1 MRYLP
6 LEEIEEGMFLARSIF
21 GEDGR
26 ILLTK
31 GTKLSKGYLE
41 KLKAMNTALRL
52 RLRPN
57 TAKRPQATIATQRHL
72 CLPIGGEAQEQ
83 ERRPADCRY
92 PTGWLAVMGEPPTT

>member
-1 MRYLP
+1 MLQDMLYDMLFQGVCSVTSDNMLP
-6 LEEIEEGMFLARSIF
+6 
-21 GEDGR
+21 R
-26 ILLTK
+26 IACEM
-31 GTKLSKGYLE
+31 E
-41 KLKAMNTALRL
+41 KLKAMDTALRL

-57 TAKRPQATIATQRHL
+57 TAKRPQATIATQLHL